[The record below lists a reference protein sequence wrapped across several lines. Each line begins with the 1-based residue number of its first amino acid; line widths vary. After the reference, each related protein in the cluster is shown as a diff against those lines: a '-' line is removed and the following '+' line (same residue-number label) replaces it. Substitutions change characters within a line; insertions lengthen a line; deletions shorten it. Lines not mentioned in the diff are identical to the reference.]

1 MFDKV
6 LDESIIRIK
15 VKPIFDPFRDSG
27 GSELPHEDVPMIEIG
42 VLTAVWVFFIGK
54 NVL

>member
-15 VKPIFDPFRDSG
+15 VKPIVDPFGDCG
-27 GSELPHEDVPMIEIG
+27 GSELPHEDVPMIEIR
-42 VLTAVWVFFIGK
+42 VLAPIWVFYIG
-54 NVL
+54 